1 MPIGNIVVADATTPT
16 PVNHTFVPIADG
28 NDARYVNDAGAQTLA
43 GQETIGFSVKRAADG
58 KSANTVRLTMWDPVE
73 VLGSSGA
80 YSVSHGSSM
89 DTRGNFAQA
98 ATKQERLNLITMHI
112 AALTAMKNAIA
123 DLQPQL

>member
-1 MPIGNIVVADATTPT
+1 
-16 PVNHTFVPIADG
+16 
-28 NDARYVNDAGAQTLA
+28 
-43 GQETIGFSVKRAADG
+43 
-58 KSANTVRLTMWDPVE
+58 

-80 YSVSHGSSM
+80 YTVSHGSSM